1 MKILILFIS
10 FFFSLNAQQLIDTQ
24 KENPIEIY
32 AEDSIEWHKNEKK
45 YLALGN
51 ARASSGSMS
60 LTYVRIEAFYDEK
73 EGSDMDIKLIKAHN
87 KVVITDKK
95 LKIVGGKLAEYNL
108 KKDYFSIFGQKLLL
122 TSEDNRLKSNN
133 KMEYWRQKGIAIATG
148 NATAIKGTEFIIK
161 SEKLVWYV
169 DEVEEKMNV
178 KKILGFNNVSIR
190 TNNEVAF
197 SDKALY
203 NRENGICKLF
213 GNVKLQRGASFFT
226 GEYAEVDLNK
236 GISKLLPAPNQNNL
250 NENRVRALIDKEE
263 NYENN
268 ESD

>member
-1 MKILILFIS
+1 MKILILLIS
-10 FFFSLNAQQLIDTQ
+10 FFLIKCPAIDRHT
-24 KENPIEIY
+24 KENPVEIY

-45 YLALGN
+45 YLAQETLEP
-51 ARASSGSMS
+51 SSGSMS
-60 LTYVRIEAFYDEK
+60 LTSDRIEAFYDEK
-73 EGSDMDIKLIKAHN
+73 EESDMDIKLIKAHN

-122 TSEDNRLKSNN
+122 TSENNRLKSNN

-148 NATAIKGTEFIIK
+148 NATTIKGTEFIIK

-203 NRENGICKLF
+203 NKENGICKLF
-213 GNVKLQRGASFFT
+213 GNVKLQRCKFF
-226 GEYAEVDLNK
+226 NW
-236 GISKLLPAPNQNNL
+236 
-250 NENRVRALIDKEE
+250 
-263 NYENN
+263 
-268 ESD
+268 